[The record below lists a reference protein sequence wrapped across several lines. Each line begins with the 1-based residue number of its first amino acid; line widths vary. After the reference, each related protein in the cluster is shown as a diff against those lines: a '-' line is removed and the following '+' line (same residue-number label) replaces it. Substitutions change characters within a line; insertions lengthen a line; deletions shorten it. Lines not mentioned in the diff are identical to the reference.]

1 MQLIPKDAIEYI
13 ENIYTIPKE
22 QNIALSTIEKQGI
35 AKSQMLKRLIHA
47 NKIHAV
53 TFGRKLFIPR
63 MELIRYLAQELKLV
77 NNDTVA

>member
-1 MQLIPKDAIEYI
+1 MQLIQKNTIEYI

-22 QNIALSTIEKQGI
+22 QNIALSTIEEKGF
-35 AKSQMLKRLIHA
+35 AKAQTLKRLIHA

-53 TFGRKLFIPR
+53 TFGRKYFIPR